1 MKMMKVIIVMRM
13 RVRVRRRRKKRRK
26 VAVKKEAPK
35 VKIVKIAKRHGGIK
49 QEGVKD
55 WLLMS

>member
-1 MKMMKVIIVMRM
+1 MTKVIIVMRM

-35 VKIVKIAKRHGGIK
+35 VKIVKIVKRHRGVK

-55 WLLMS
+55 